1 MTGTDSPRTPEPAV
15 QVPTRTLVEAL
26 IRADHTVDTG
36 ELYAIAPLLGMTDP
50 QVRLCVKR
58 LVTEGRFTQEGRGR
72 RAVLR
77 ATGATEQTL
86 GPDVEFVTHAFRQD
100 AGLEPWDGI
109 WHLVAFAVPETARTA
124 RDALRAAL
132 TRLGGAAVQGGL
144 YISANTWEPYVE
156 DQARHLGVLDHLTLL
171 TTDNLRQGNEQAPAG
186 LARTLWPLEE
196 IADRY
201 QRLASVARPRLR
213 RLQEDADLSGPQR
226 LTIAVE
232 LAAEFTRAMEPDPL
246 LPPELLPQPWPG
258 TQARELVAQC
268 WSLLEEHADESR
280 RVSLF
285 HLYRD
290 VLRPAAADN

>member
-1 MTGTDSPRTPEPAV
+1 MPGTDLPRTPEPAV

-26 IRADHTVDTG
+26 IRTDSTVDTG
-36 ELYAIAPLLGMTDP
+36 ELYAIAPLLGMTDQ

-72 RAVLR
+72 KAVLR
-77 ATGATEQTL
+77 ATGVTEQTL
-86 GPDVEFVTHAFRQD
+86 GPDVEFVAHAFRQD
-100 AGLEPWDGI
+100 AGLAPWDGT
-109 WHLVAFAVPETARTA
+109 WHLVAFAVPETARSA

-132 TRLGGAAVQGGL
+132 TRLGGAPVQGGL
-144 YISANTWEPYVE
+144 YISANSWEPYVE
-156 DQARHLGVLDHLTLL
+156 DQARHLDVLDHLTLL
-171 TTDNLRQGNEQAPAG
+171 TTDNLRHGNEHDPAVI
-186 LARTLWPLEE
+186 ARNLWPQNE

-213 RLQEDADLSGPQR
+213 RLQEDTCLPAPQR

-268 WSLLEEHADESR
+268 WSLLDKYTEGSE

-285 HLYRD
+285 QLYRD
-290 VLRPAAADN
+290 AIRPAVADN

>member
-1 MTGTDSPRTPEPAV
+1 
-15 QVPTRTLVEAL
+15 
-26 IRADHTVDTG
+26 
-36 ELYAIAPLLGMTDP
+36 MTDQ

-72 RAVLR
+72 KAVLR
-77 ATGATEQTL
+77 ATGATGATGQTL

-100 AGLEPWDGI
+100 AGLAPWDGI

-144 YISANTWEPYVE
+144 YISANAWEPYAE
-156 DQARHLGVLDHLTLL
+156 DRARHLGVLDHLTLP
-171 TTDNLRQGNEQAPAG
+171 TTDNLRQGNEHAPAA
-186 LARTLWPLEE
+186 LARVLWPLEE

-213 RLQEDADLSGPQR
+213 RLQEDADLPGPER

-258 TQARELVAQC
+258 ARARELVAQC
-268 WSLLEEHADESR
+268 WSLLEEHTKESE

-285 HLYRD
+285 RLYRD
-290 VLRPAAADN
+290 VFRPAAADS